1 MGGFIGASSVKA
13 YNSPLNMHLTNPLT
27 PGVTTTPTHPK
38 YQNNNIN
45 KFQVKMSEK
54 IDLKILTESN
64 TQTKKKNLSIT
75 IRIQF
80 TLTKKMWN
88 NT

>member
-1 MGGFIGASSVKA
+1 
-13 YNSPLNMHLTNPLT
+13 
-27 PGVTTTPTHPK
+27 
-38 YQNNNIN
+38 
-45 KFQVKMSEK
+45 MSEK

-75 IRIQF
+75 IRIQL